1 MKIFQKLSNIYP
13 INPIKPINPIM
24 PKQTPLDISLDRFAD
39 ALEQAARKD
48 IPHILGQA
56 AVDAFKQNFQDEGF
70 FGSHWKEVKRRQGHA
85 RGAAASRPILT
96 GNTGNLGRSIDYEVS
111 DNKAT
116 VFSDLPYAS
125 AHNEGT
131 TTAGRNNTT
140 TIPKRQFI
148 GNHQKLDD
156 DLEQAL
162 DDFLDRLTD
171 SIL

>member
-48 IPHILGQA
+48 IPDILGQA

-70 FGSHWKEVKRRQGHA
+70 FGSGWKEVKRRQGHA
-85 RGAAASRPILT
+85 KGAAASRPILT
-96 GNTGNLGRSIDYEVS
+96 GPTGNLGRSIDYETS
-111 DNKAT
+111 DHEAV
-116 VFSDLPYAS
+116 VFSDLPYAA

-131 TTAGRNNTT
+131 TTAGRNHNV
-140 TIPKRQFI
+140 TIPKRQFTLSYEMK
-148 GNHQKLDD
+148 GC
-156 DLEQAL
+156 
-162 DDFLDRLTD
+162 FLRR
-171 SIL
+171 